1 MDKINRIQNQGI
13 ASTEARRQGALRLLR
28 FAAALAGDST
38 PLLRLKRLGMAER
51 FLSAR
56 TRPETT
62 TPLFPRKQPFF
73 GSARS
78 GPGRGTRRSEPLTA
92 RTDLESSKGEG
103 KGASRRSPEASE
115 PPHHGQDQDWVFP
128 VHGVSGPLTRR
139 RPGKGERCSRKSRG
153 STPHY

>member
-92 RTDLESSKGEG
+92 RTDLESCSTRG
-103 KGASRRSPEASE
+103 KGYRTLS
-115 PPHHGQDQDWVFP
+115 V
-128 VHGVSGPLTRR
+128 
-139 RPGKGERCSRKSRG
+139 
-153 STPHY
+153 STPFWGAAPSLPAGINTDDSDPLGPV

>member
-92 RTDLESSKGEG
+92 RTDLESSKARG
-103 KGASRRSPEASE
+103 KGGGCRRDWGAGD
-115 PPHHGQDQDWVFP
+115 HGQNRSAACHMVNSKATNISKQ
-128 VHGVSGPLTRR
+128 TT
-139 RPGKGERCSRKSRG
+139 ERQRAF
-153 STPHY
+153 HV

>member
-1 MDKINRIQNQGI
+1 MNKIHRIQNQGI

-92 RTDLESSKGEG
+92 RTDLESSKAREKGILAHHAILGEL
-103 KGASRRSPEASE
+103 R
-115 PPHHGQDQDWVFP
+115 
-128 VHGVSGPLTRR
+128 
-139 RPGKGERCSRKSRG
+139 GERSEAAKREAPPLRMSVRGRKP
-153 STPHY
+153 T